1 MISID
6 FSNIK
11 SIDTEDKRC
20 KPIDLNKTGGRTEY
34 IYVKS
39 DKIELT
45 QRQLIELL
53 IKYTTIFCIYIIK
66 NKEINLFDRFIS
78 FSLYIN

>member
-11 SIDTEDKRC
+11 SINTEDKS
-20 KPIDLNKTGGRTEY
+20 IDLNNSNVNTEY
-34 IYVKS
+34 VYDKS
-39 DKIELT
+39 DKIELS

-53 IKYTTIFCIYIIK
+53 IKYKIPVAQQTVDAIQQYSVFT
-66 NKEINLFDRFIS
+66 L
-78 FSLYIN
+78 

>member
-20 KPIDLNKTGGRTEY
+20 KPIDLNKTGVRTEY

-39 DKIELT
+39 DKIELS

-53 IKYTTIFCIYIIK
+53 IKYKIPVAQQTVDAIQQYSTFT
-66 NKEINLFDRFIS
+66 L
-78 FSLYIN
+78 

>member
-11 SIDTEDKRC
+11 SINTEDK
-20 KPIDLNKTGGRTEY
+20 KYKSIDLNNPDVNTEY

-53 IKYTTIFCIYIIK
+53 IKYKIPVAQQTVDAIQQYSVFT
-66 NKEINLFDRFIS
+66 L
-78 FSLYIN
+78 

>member
-11 SIDTEDKRC
+11 SIDTEDKS
-20 KPIDLNKTGGRTEY
+20 IDLNNSDVNTEY

-53 IKYTTIFCIYIIK
+53 IKYKIPVAQQTVDAIQQYSIFT
-66 NKEINLFDRFIS
+66 L
-78 FSLYIN
+78 

>member
-11 SIDTEDKRC
+11 SIDTEDKS
-20 KPIDLNKTGGRTEY
+20 IDLNNLDVNTEY
-34 IYVKS
+34 VYDKS
-39 DKIELT
+39 DKIELS

-53 IKYTTIFCIYIIK
+53 IKYKIPVAQQTVDAIQQYSVFT
-66 NKEINLFDRFIS
+66 L
-78 FSLYIN
+78 

>member
-11 SIDTEDKRC
+11 SIDTEDKKC
-20 KPIDLNKTGGRTEY
+20 KPIDLNKTGVRTEY

-53 IKYTTIFCIYIIK
+53 IKYKIPVAQQTVDVIQQYSVFT
-66 NKEINLFDRFIS
+66 L
-78 FSLYIN
+78 

>member
-11 SIDTEDKRC
+11 SIDTEDKS
-20 KPIDLNKTGGRTEY
+20 IDLNNSDVNTEY

-39 DKIELT
+39 DKIKLT

-53 IKYTTIFCIYIIK
+53 IKYKIPVAQQTVDAIQQYSVFT
-66 NKEINLFDRFIS
+66 L
-78 FSLYIN
+78 

>member
-11 SIDTEDKRC
+11 SIDTEDK
-20 KPIDLNKTGGRTEY
+20 KGKSIDLSKTGGRTEY

-53 IKYTTIFCIYIIK
+53 IKYKIPVAQQTVDAIQQYSVFT
-66 NKEINLFDRFIS
+66 L
-78 FSLYIN
+78 

>member
-11 SIDTEDKRC
+11 SINKEDKS
-20 KPIDLNKTGGRTEY
+20 IDLNNSDVNTEY
-34 IYVKS
+34 VYVKS

-53 IKYTTIFCIYIIK
+53 IKYKIPVAHQTVDAIQQYSVFT
-66 NKEINLFDRFIS
+66 L
-78 FSLYIN
+78 

>member
-1 MISID
+1 MIQID

-11 SIDTEDKRC
+11 SIDPEDKKC
-20 KPIDLNKTGGRTEY
+20 KPIDLNKTGVRTEY

-53 IKYTTIFCIYIIK
+53 IKYKIPVAQQTVDAIQQYSVFT
-66 NKEINLFDRFIS
+66 L
-78 FSLYIN
+78 

>member
-11 SIDTEDKRC
+11 SIDTEDKKC
-20 KPIDLNKTGGRTEY
+20 KSIDLNNSDVNTEY

-53 IKYTTIFCIYIIK
+53 IKYKIPVAQQTVDTIQQYSVFT
-66 NKEINLFDRFIS
+66 L
-78 FSLYIN
+78 

>member
-11 SIDTEDKRC
+11 SINTEDKS
-20 KPIDLNKTGGRTEY
+20 IDLNNSDVNTEY
-34 IYVKS
+34 VYDKS
-39 DKIELT
+39 DKIELS

-53 IKYTTIFCIYIIK
+53 IKYKIPVAQQTVDTIQQYSVFT
-66 NKEINLFDRFIS
+66 L
-78 FSLYIN
+78 

>member
-11 SIDTEDKRC
+11 SINTEDKS
-20 KPIDLNKTGGRTEY
+20 IDLNNSDVNTEY
-34 IYVKS
+34 VYVKS

-45 QRQLIELL
+45 QRQLIELF
-53 IKYTTIFCIYIIK
+53 IKYKIPVAQQTVDAIQQYSVFT
-66 NKEINLFDRFIS
+66 L
-78 FSLYIN
+78 

>member
-20 KPIDLNKTGGRTEY
+20 KPIDLNKTGVRTEY

-53 IKYTTIFCIYIIK
+53 IKYKIPVAQQTIDAIQQYSVFT
-66 NKEINLFDRFIS
+66 L
-78 FSLYIN
+78 

>member
-11 SIDTEDKRC
+11 SIDTEDKS
-20 KPIDLNKTGGRTEY
+20 IDLNNPDVNTEY

-53 IKYTTIFCIYIIK
+53 IKYKIPVAQQTVDAIQQYSVFT
-66 NKEINLFDRFIS
+66 L
-78 FSLYIN
+78 

>member
-20 KPIDLNKTGGRTEY
+20 KPIDLNKTGVRTEY

-53 IKYTTIFCIYIIK
+53 IKYKIPVAQQTVDTIQQYSVFT
-66 NKEINLFDRFIS
+66 L
-78 FSLYIN
+78 

>member
-1 MISID
+1 MVSID

-11 SIDTEDKRC
+11 SIDTEDKS
-20 KPIDLNKTGGRTEY
+20 IDLNKSDVNTEY
-34 IYVKS
+34 VYDKS

-53 IKYTTIFCIYIIK
+53 IKYKIPVAQQTVDTIQQYSVFT
-66 NKEINLFDRFIS
+66 L
-78 FSLYIN
+78 

>member
-11 SIDTEDKRC
+11 SIDTEDKKC
-20 KPIDLNKTGGRTEY
+20 KPIDLNKTGVRTEY
-34 IYVKS
+34 VYVKS

-45 QRQLIELL
+45 QRQLIKLL
-53 IKYTTIFCIYIIK
+53 IKYKIPVAQQTVDAIQQYSVFT
-66 NKEINLFDRFIS
+66 L
-78 FSLYIN
+78 

>member
-11 SIDTEDKRC
+11 SINTEDKS
-20 KPIDLNKTGGRTEY
+20 IDLNKSDVNTEY
-34 IYVKS
+34 VYVKS

-53 IKYTTIFCIYIIK
+53 IKYKIPVAQQTVDAIQQYSVFT
-66 NKEINLFDRFIS
+66 L
-78 FSLYIN
+78 

>member
-11 SIDTEDKRC
+11 SIDTEDKKC
-20 KPIDLNKTGGRTEY
+20 KPIDLNKTGVRTEY

-39 DKIELT
+39 DKIEVT

-53 IKYTTIFCIYIIK
+53 IKYKIPVAQQTVDTIQQYSVFT
-66 NKEINLFDRFIS
+66 L
-78 FSLYIN
+78 

>member
-11 SIDTEDKRC
+11 SINTEDKS
-20 KPIDLNKTGGRTEY
+20 IDLNNSDVNTEY
-34 IYVKS
+34 VYVKS

-53 IKYTTIFCIYIIK
+53 IKYKIPVAQQTVDTIQQYSVFT
-66 NKEINLFDRFIS
+66 L
-78 FSLYIN
+78 

>member
-11 SIDTEDKRC
+11 SIDTEDKS
-20 KPIDLNKTGGRTEY
+20 IDLNNSDVNTEY

-53 IKYTTIFCIYIIK
+53 IKYKIPVAQQTVDVIQQYSVFT
-66 NKEINLFDRFIS
+66 L
-78 FSLYIN
+78 

>member
-11 SIDTEDKRC
+11 SIDTEDKS
-20 KPIDLNKTGGRTEY
+20 IDLNNSDVNTEY

-53 IKYTTIFCIYIIK
+53 IKYKIPVARQTVDTIQQYSVFT
-66 NKEINLFDRFIS
+66 L
-78 FSLYIN
+78 

>member
-11 SIDTEDKRC
+11 SIDTEDKKC
-20 KPIDLNKTGGRTEY
+20 KPIDLNKTGVRTEY
-34 IYVKS
+34 VYVKS
-39 DKIELT
+39 DKIELS

-53 IKYTTIFCIYIIK
+53 IKYKIPVAQQTVDAIQQYSTFT
-66 NKEINLFDRFIS
+66 L
-78 FSLYIN
+78 

>member
-11 SIDTEDKRC
+11 SINTEDKKC
-20 KPIDLNKTGGRTEY
+20 KYNDLSKTGVRTEY

-39 DKIELT
+39 DKI
-45 QRQLIELL
+45 
-53 IKYTTIFCIYIIK
+53 
-66 NKEINLFDRFIS
+66 
-78 FSLYIN
+78 